1 MTKRLCIIDKTFPG
15 VCEKRASKRNTK
27 ARKIENAK
35 NTFSFFRDFVISCL
49 YFSEICCPSEC
60 FMPWIIGIDEAGYG
74 PNLGPLVM
82 TSVACRVPENLLEVD
97 FWSVFRKVVRR
108 HSDEAD
114 ERLLIDDSKLVY
126 TSSEGLL
133 DLETGVLGTLGHW
146 QNGAAATLQTFID
159 WLSPSSPAHLRL
171 EPWYTGS
178 SRLPVMEPV
187 SYFQDVTRS
196 FQNTC
201 AERGIFLGPVRSI
214 VVCPLRFNQWLDHW
228 RSKGAILGQGLA
240 ELLQFNR
247 DLDGAEESIHFT
259 IDKHGGRNNYAA
271 MLQHAMAGGMV
282 IAHREGRLR
291 SVYSVLG
298 LEGTIRVT
306 FQPFADREHFCVALA
321 SMTSK
326 YLRELLMREFNQFW
340 RSHLPDLKPTAGYP
354 GDSRRFFRQ
363 IRLVAKQLGI
373 PKHVLWRRR

>member
-1 MTKRLCIIDKTFPG
+1 
-15 VCEKRASKRNTK
+15 V
-27 ARKIENAK
+27 
-35 NTFSFFRDFVISCL
+35 
-49 YFSEICCPSEC
+49 
-60 FMPWIIGIDEAGYG
+60 
-74 PNLGPLVM
+74 
-82 TSVACRVPENLLEVD
+82 
-97 FWSVFRKVVRR
+97 
-108 HSDEAD
+108 
-114 ERLLIDDSKLVY
+114 
-126 TSSEGLL
+126 
-133 DLETGVLGTLGHW
+133 
-146 QNGAAATLQTFID
+146 
-159 WLSPSSPAHLRL
+159 
-171 EPWYTGS
+171 
-178 SRLPVMEPV
+178 
-187 SYFQDVTRS
+187 
-196 FQNTC
+196 
-201 AERGIFLGPVRSI
+201 